1 MGETIDAAVKRAD
14 RQKGELASFDMLG
27 EAARTAGD
35 AQRYYDSYA
44 AAIARIGRDATPGV
58 PFANHG
64 ISIKLSAPHP
74 RYEYLQ
80 GARVA
85 GELIPRVIELAR
97 AARRVNVPL
106 MIDAEECDRLE
117 PHLDVYGSLI
127 DAGVADGWSGL
138 GIVIQTYQ
146 KRAPEVIRLVPAR
159 ARPRGVLLSI
169 RLVTGA
175 CWDTE
180 VQRPQ
185 LGIA

>member
-1 MGETIDAAVKRAD
+1 
-14 RQKGELASFDMLG
+14 MLG

-35 AQRYYDSYA
+35 AQCYYDSYA

-64 ISIKLSAPHP
+64 ISIKLSALHP

-106 MIDAEECDRLE
+106 MRSEEHTSELQSLMRISYAVFCLKKKKEASNTDKFSR
-117 PHLDVYGSLI
+117 DV
-127 DAGVADGWSGL
+127 
-138 GIVIQTYQ
+138 
-146 KRAPEVIRLVPAR
+146 
-159 ARPRGVLLSI
+159 
-169 RLVTGA
+169 
-175 CWDTE
+175 
-180 VQRPQ
+180 
-185 LGIA
+185 